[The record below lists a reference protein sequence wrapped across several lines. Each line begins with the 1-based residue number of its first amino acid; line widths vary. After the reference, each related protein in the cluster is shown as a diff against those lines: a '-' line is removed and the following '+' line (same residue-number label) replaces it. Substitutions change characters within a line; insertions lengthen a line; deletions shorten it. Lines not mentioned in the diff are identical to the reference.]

1 MKIIAAAGRER
12 FIVEM
17 SQDEIVKAAGF
28 GSSYDAGWTKANG
41 TRDVLVGTEIK
52 VGAAYDFHSRIATH
66 QDKAKSAAGIL
77 KALAEMLE
85 NTLPDI
91 VIPPHDPDFD
101 EVKEGGE
108 A

>member
-1 MKIIAAAGRER
+1 MKVIAAAGRER

-17 SQDEIVKAAGF
+17 TQDEIVKAAGF
-28 GSSYDAGWTKANG
+28 SSAYGGDWEKRNG
-41 TRDVLVGTEIK
+41 GRDVKVGTEVK
-52 VGAAYDFHSRIATH
+52 VEAAYTFHSQISYH

-85 NTLPDI
+85 NALPDV
-91 VIPPHDPDFD
+91 VIPPVEEAP
-101 EVKEGGE
+101 EGGE

>member
-28 GSSYDAGWTKANG
+28 SSPFDPAWERANCG
-41 TRDVLVGTEIK
+41 RNVNVGTEIK
-52 VGAAYDFHSRIATH
+52 VSAAYAFHSRIADH

-85 NTLPDI
+85 NALPDI
-91 VIPPHDPDFD
+91 VIPPV
-101 EVKEGGE
+101 EEKSEGGE

>member
-1 MKIIAAAGRER
+1 MKIIASAGRSR

-17 SQDEIVKAAGF
+17 TQDEIIKAAGF
-28 GSSYDAGWTKANG
+28 GSAYEEAWLKSNG
-41 TRDVLVGTEIK
+41 MRDVIVGTEIK
-52 VGAAYDFHSRIATH
+52 VGAAYDFHSRIADH

-85 NTLPDI
+85 NALPDV
-91 VIPPHDPDFD
+91 VIPPV
-101 EVKEGGE
+101 EETKEGGD

>member
-17 SQDEIVKAAGF
+17 TQDEIVKAAGF
-28 GSSYDAGWTKANG
+28 GGEWETEWQKTNG
-41 TRDVLVGTEIK
+41 GREVKVGTEIK
-52 VGAAYDFHSRIATH
+52 VGAAYTFHSRIADH
-66 QDKAKSAAGIL
+66 QEKAKSAAGIL

-85 NTLPDI
+85 NALPDI

-101 EVKEGGE
+101 EVEEGG
-108 A
+108 AK

>member
-1 MKIIAAAGRER
+1 MNIIAAAGRER

-28 GSSYDAGWTKANG
+28 SCAYDTGWEKANSG
-41 TRDVLVGTEIK
+41 RDVRVGTVIN
-52 VGAAYDFHSRIATH
+52 VGAAYDFHSRISCN

-85 NTLPDI
+85 NALPDI
-91 VIPPHDPDFD
+91 VIPPDDA
-101 EVKEGGE
+101 KAEGGE